1 MAGIEILV
9 TRDFRFM
16 IIGLVV
22 FASGLFFGGCGF
34 TAVIGMPGRH
44 GKRAPIFAAQGFR
57 TEARGTRRKKSPP
70 RSRGKHKRERAKK
83 EVLSW
88 LGEYRCQPHN
98 ICCHT
103 FSLSTIFSRAADA
116 ECRGRGVLVNNAI
129 SVSLK
134 AFSLA
139 GLFVLG
145 CSLGGKNPRLFAIG
159 SGEMFRKRHGMSFTQ
174 RTQRSQSGTAL
185 WVPHSR

>member
-1 MAGIEILV
+1 M
-9 TRDFRFM
+9 
-16 IIGLVV
+16 
-22 FASGLFFGGCGF
+22 
-34 TAVIGMPGRH
+34 
-44 GKRAPIFAAQGFR
+44 FAAQGFR
-57 TEARGTRRKKSPP
+57 TEARGTHRKKSPP
-70 RSRGKHKRERAKK
+70 RSRGKHMRERAKK

-88 LGEYRCQPHN
+88 LGEYRCQRRN
-98 ICCHT
+98 FCCHT
-103 FSLSTIFSRAADA
+103 LFMSTIFSRAADA
-116 ECRGRGVLVNNAI
+116 ECRGRGVSVNNAA
-129 SVSLK
+129 SRRLT

-139 GLFVLG
+139 GLFVIG